1 MKAWKITSV
10 HQPHTCASTET
21 MHCHPQNTAKYLGH
35 RIAGIV
41 AADPDVTVKVLVQ
54 TIFGYTGYRVNYL
67 KVWRAK
73 QHVLELVFGDWKEAY
88 NLIPRILN
96 AITHYNPGTKW
107 TNVGD
112 EARVLVLPSV
122 C

>member
-1 MKAWKITSV
+1 
-10 HQPHTCASTET
+10 
-21 MHCHPQNTAKYLGH
+21 MHCHPQNTTKYLGR

-41 AADPDVTVKVLVQ
+41 ASDPDVTVKVLVQ
-54 TIFGYTGYRVNYL
+54 TIFGYTGYRVNYS